1 MLSDELAS
9 RARILI
15 IDDEQPN
22 VRLLERLLLSGGFS
36 NIRGTTNPEEATAL
50 FDELQPDVVMLD
62 LHMPKMNGF
71 AVLEALRARCQPGE
85 YLPIVV
91 LTADTGSEAKER
103 ALSNG
108 ANDFLTKPI
117 ERVEVLLRTRNL
129 LETRYLHLA
138 LKDEN
143 RVLEAKLVHQ
153 AFHDSLTG
161 LANRALFRD
170 RVEHALKSC
179 ARGNRIAVL
188 LLDLDNFK
196 AVNDTVGHAEGDR
209 LLEVIAERLVRAT
222 RGCDTVARI

>member
-36 NIRGTTNPEEATAL
+36 NIRGTTNPQEATQL
-50 FDELQPDVVMLD
+50 FDEMQPDVVMLD
-62 LHMPKMNGF
+62 LHMPKMDGF

-91 LTADTGSEAKER
+91 LTADTGTEARER

-117 ERVEVLLRTRNL
+117 ERVEVFNFQ
-129 LETRYLHLA
+129 
-138 LKDEN
+138 LK
-143 RVLEAKLVHQ
+143 
-153 AFHDSLTG
+153 
-161 LANRALFRD
+161 
-170 RVEHALKSC
+170 
-179 ARGNRIAVL
+179 
-188 LLDLDNFK
+188 LDLLTN
-196 AVNDTVGHAEGDR
+196 R
-209 LLEVIAERLVRAT
+209 EVLCQSDVLI
-222 RGCDTVARI
+222 